1 MRHLD
6 SQWRLS
12 IGWGLFVFLEGY
24 CPAAMNWG
32 LLSGR
37 CLRFGVQWC

>member
-12 IGWGLFVFLEGY
+12 IGWWLFLFVEG
-24 CPAAMNWG
+24 
-32 LLSGR
+32 LSSYDHRNSVVEGGR
-37 CLRFGVQWC
+37 VRD